1 MKKVLVVDDSDT
13 LRKEVSGALEV
24 AGFEVLQAANGSQG
38 LAQVHTND
46 LSVILLDVNMP
57 GLSGLDVLERLKS
70 KRTLSGKRGD
80 RARQLFCLPSLQLF
94 EMWRRR

>member
-13 LRKEVSGALEV
+13 LRKEASGALEV

-38 LAQVHTND
+38 LAQVQTND
-46 LSVILLDVNMP
+46 LSVIVLDVNMP

-70 KRTLSGKRGD
+70 KRTLSKRGD